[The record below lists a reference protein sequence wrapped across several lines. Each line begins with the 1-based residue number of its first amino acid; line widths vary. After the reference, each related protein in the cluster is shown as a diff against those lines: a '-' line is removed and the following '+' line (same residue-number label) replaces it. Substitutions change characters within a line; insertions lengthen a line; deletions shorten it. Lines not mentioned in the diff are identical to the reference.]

1 MLNAKIDLLM
11 ERMDDLTNEKDVMA
25 TTTQTMDS
33 RMTCEVCGNTRH
45 SGNHCPYRPQGGQ
58 TWNQP
63 CPYYQGGNQGNSFNP
78 NQPSLKDLVYV
89 QAKINESFNKKT
101 VVYDKTLDNLN
112 IKINGHSS
120 ALKNQLSFNKM
131 IETHL
136 SQIVVLVPL
145 VENAKAVVTRGGGK
159 TTHDPPYPNQEGTSK
174 KRTREVE
181 ESSEDPFHI
190 RE

>member
-101 VVYDKTLDNLN
+101 IVYDKTLDNLN

-145 VENAKAVVTRGGGK
+145 VENAKAVVTRGGK
-159 TTHDPPYPNQEGTSK
+159 TTRDPPYPNQEGTSK